1 MKVEKNELW
10 AERADQK
17 HINNLPLAQQFA
29 LTAVKLHMFGGKTRH
44 VWHPIR
50 TCFFVSCS
58 CLDATDGSH
67 NFWAQLRLHSLCIL
81 QGGGRGGRGY
91 FLNGQNFLRSPPYHT
106 EFFHNTPLD
115 QKKILAV
122 LTRTE
127 EDIKVQ
133 ALYFFEAQIPSQST
147 SATEG
152 TDYL

>member
-1 MKVEKNELW
+1 MQPNVVTILSSPK
-10 AERADQK
+10 AAF
-17 HINNLPLAQQFA
+17 IMY
-29 LTAVKLHMFGGKTRH
+29 TAGG
-44 VWHPIR
+44 W
-50 TCFFVSCS
+50 
-58 CLDATDGSH
+58 
-67 NFWAQLRLHSLCIL
+67 
-81 QGGGRGGRGY
+81 GGGGGRGY

-106 EFFHNTPLD
+106 EFFHNIPLD

>member
-1 MKVEKNELW
+1 MQPTVVTILSSAKAAFIMYTDRGW
-10 AERADQK
+10 
-17 HINNLPLAQQFA
+17 
-29 LTAVKLHMFGGKTRH
+29 GG
-44 VWHPIR
+44 
-50 TCFFVSCS
+50 
-58 CLDATDGSH
+58 
-67 NFWAQLRLHSLCIL
+67 
-81 QGGGRGGRGY
+81 GGRGY

-106 EFFHNTPLD
+106 EFVHNTPLD

>member
-1 MKVEKNELW
+1 MY
-10 AERADQK
+10 
-17 HINNLPLAQQFA
+17 
-29 LTAVKLHMFGGKTRH
+29 TAGG
-44 VWHPIR
+44 W
-50 TCFFVSCS
+50 
-58 CLDATDGSH
+58 G
-67 NFWAQLRLHSLCIL
+67 
-81 QGGGRGGRGY
+81 GGRGY
-91 FLNGQNFLRSPPYHT
+91 FLNGQIFLRSPPYHT

-127 EDIKVQ
+127 VDIKVQ